1 MSAAQH
7 ADVLF
12 VKNKEGND
20 LADYCKDKGYPF
32 KACRLSSIVCNLS

>member
-32 KACRLSSIVCNLS
+32 KACRPSSFIYDLS